1 MRQKGL
7 RNFLLSFSLS
17 FFSLL
22 LFLII
27 TTIAY
32 FPNQWFMRLFTV
44 KLLSLPLILYF
55 LSFSVGVGL
64 LYSFRKTY
72 GENEELSK
80 LEEYLRYLAKG
91 EYSENFFSPLNN
103 EESLFSEEYKESMD
117 LILSIRQSMSEL
129 SKEAQG
135 QFKKEVGASVESRE
149 EILEGE
155 RHRIARELH
164 DSVSQQLFAT
174 MMMLSAINQQ
184 NDEMNNAVK
193 KQLELVEQI
202 INEAQSEM
210 RALLLHLRPVKLEGK
225 TLKEGIQQLLEEL
238 KTKTTIQLTW
248 NIEDLRLDQT
258 IEDHLF
264 RIIQELLSNTLR
276 HAKAENMEVYLK
288 KNHESILLKVL
299 DDGIG
304 FDTKSEKTGNYGLEN
319 IRERILSMGGV
330 LKILSFPNQGT
341 SVDIKIPLTEGG
353 AV

>member
-1 MRQKGL
+1 MV
-7 RNFLLSFSLS
+7 
-17 FFSLL
+17 
-22 LFLII
+22 I

-32 FPNQWFMRLFTV
+32 FPDQWFTRLFTV

-91 EYSENFFSPLNN
+91 EYSENFFSPLKN
-103 EESLFSEEYKESMD
+103 EENLFSEEYKESMD
-117 LILSIRQSMSEL
+117 LILSVRQSMSEL

-193 KQLELVEQI
+193 KQLELVEKI

-276 HAKAENMEVYLK
+276 HAKAENIEVYLK
-288 KNHESILLKVL
+288 KTHESILLKVL

-304 FDTKSEKTGNYGLEN
+304 FDTKNEKTGNYGLKN

-341 SVDIKIPLTEGG
+341 SVDIKIPITEGG